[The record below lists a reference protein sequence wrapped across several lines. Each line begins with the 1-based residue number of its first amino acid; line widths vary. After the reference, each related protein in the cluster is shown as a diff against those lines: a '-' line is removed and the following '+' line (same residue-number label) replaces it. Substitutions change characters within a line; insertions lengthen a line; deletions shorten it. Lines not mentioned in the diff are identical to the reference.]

1 MSRQYAYALTS
12 TGITLTGGS
21 GQPANG
27 TGTLQ
32 SMTINNPLSVAVTIK
47 LYDSASTTLT
57 TAVAAYDKWSYVSAD
72 AYGFYEYG
80 TTPRDAVGTPFFSA
94 ATTFTPPDAA
104 PTGTGLPSDTSA
116 EAQDYLA
123 VTGVYTLRKY
133 AGTKTVTTTVAADST
148 TDLVP
153 FFIVIVPANSVQYV
167 LEGPWLFVSGM
178 VGVTDNAS
186 AVSVIATVN

>member
-1 MSRQYAYALTS
+1 M
-12 TGITLTGGS
+12 TGGGS
-21 GQPANG
+21 QPANG

-32 SMTINNPLSVAVTIK
+32 SMTINNPNSTAVTVS

-57 TAVAAYDKWSYVSAD
+57 TAIAEYKTWAYVSAD

-80 TTPRDAVGTPFFSA
+80 TTPRDAVGTPFFSD

-104 PTGTGLPSDTSA
+104 PTGTGLPSDVPA
-116 EAQDYLA
+116 EAQDYRA
-123 VTGVYTLRKY
+123 MTGVYTLRQY
-133 AGTKTVTTTVAADST
+133 AGTKTEETTVGANAST
-148 TDLVP
+148 PLVP

-167 LEGPWLFVSGM
+167 LEGPWLYVSGM

>member
-1 MSRQYAYALTS
+1 M
-12 TGITLTGGS
+12 TGGV
-21 GQPANG
+21 GEPASG

-32 SMTINNPLSVAVTIK
+32 SMTINNPLSTAVTISI
-47 LYDSASTTLT
+47 YDSASTTLT
-57 TAVAAYDKWSYVSAD
+57 TAIAAYKTWAYVSAD

-94 ATTFTPPDAA
+94 DTTFTPPTAA
-104 PTGTGLPSDTSA
+104 PTGTGLPASSPA
-116 EAQDYLA
+116 EDQDYRA
-123 VTGVYTLRKY
+123 MTGVYTLRQY
-133 AGTKTVTTTVAADST
+133 QGTKTVETTVSANASAP
-148 TDLVP
+148 LVP

-167 LEGPWLFVSGM
+167 LEGPWLYVSGM